1 MSNIIS
7 KKTTGSASNGAKNPI
22 KNNAKASKHTT
33 QRSTSRQEQT
43 DKSSLIRKI
52 GIILAAIQFIAS
64 AALVIALKRLNL
76 LQAWQQFLVALI
88 LLLLEASV
96 VYFLI
101 IKQTAKRIAQIAL
114 IVLSIFISFGTVI
127 GYKYVRQTVSFI
139 ENITGAHYETQTYKV
154 IVLKSS
160 QYSELSQLNNQ
171 HIGFLS
177 TNPNL
182 ENTTKTL
189 SNVISYKE
197 QKFEELGN
205 LLAGIQDYKVS
216 AIVLT
221 DSYLEFLEENNQD
234 FIENSKVIYQ
244 FEVRIESE
252 KDEKRVNVATDPFIL
267 YISGSDS
274 RIGLNDTARSDV
286 NILAVIQPKTAKILL
301 VSIPRDYYVQLHG
314 TTGTKD
320 KLTHA
325 GIYGT
330 EMSKTTIEDLLG
342 IDINYTLKV
351 GFSTVIK
358 VVDAVGGIDIDSDQ
372 AFTAWTNKSCKFEQ
386 GTQHVDSACAL
397 AFARERYSYTSG
409 DRHRGENQ
417 QQVITKLIEKVSN
430 PHYSTKYA
438 DILSAAEGSFETS
451 LSYDDI
457 TSFARYQL
465 AELKKWE
472 VESISLDGTGAMLPT
487 FSMGSR
493 KLYVMLPNQDTI
505 TAAKSKISEYL
516 AK

>member
-1 MSNIIS
+1 MSNNIS
-7 KKTTGSASNGAKNPI
+7 KKPSSNAQKSSSPHS
-22 KNNAKASKHTT
+22 KKSPASKTVSRHIESYN
-33 QRSTSRQEQT
+33 QTSKEN
-43 DKSSLIRKI
+43 SIIRKV
-52 GIILAAIQFIAS
+52 GIVLAIAQLIS
-64 AALVIALKRLNL
+64 SSVLVVALKRLNL
-76 LQAWQQFLVALI
+76 LQTWQLFLTAFTLVIFETLVIYFLVIKQSAKRAVQVI
-88 LLLLEASV
+88 
-96 VYFLI
+96 LI
-101 IKQTAKRIAQIAL
+101 I
-114 IVLSIFISFGTVI
+114 LSILISCGSVM

-139 ENITGAHYETQTYKV
+139 ENITGSHYETQTYKV
-154 IVLKSS
+154 LVLKSS
-160 QYSELSQLNNQ
+160 QYNEIGQLNNQ

-182 ENTTKTL
+182 ETTEKTL
-189 SNVISYKE
+189 KNVISFKE
-197 QKFEELGN
+197 QHYDELGN
-205 LLAGIQDYKVS
+205 LIASIQDYKVS
-216 AIVLT
+216 AITLT
-221 DSYLEFLEENNQD
+221 DSYLEFLEENNED

-244 FEVRIESE
+244 FEVRVENE

-286 NILAVIQPKTAKILL
+286 NILAVINPKEAKILL

-330 EMSKTTIEDLLG
+330 EMSKTTIEDLLD

-358 VVDAVGGIDIDSDQ
+358 VIDEVDGIDIDSDQ
-372 AFTAWTNKSCKFEQ
+372 AFTAWTNKSCKFTK
-386 GTQHVDSACAL
+386 GVQHVDSVCAL
-397 AFARERYSYTSG
+397 AFARERYSYASG

-417 QQVITKLIEKVSN
+417 QQVITKLIEKVTN
-430 PHYSTKYA
+430 PHYLTRYT

-451 LSYDDI
+451 LNYDEI
-457 TSFARYQL
+457 TDFARYQL
-465 AELKKWE
+465 AELKKWK

-487 FSMGSR
+487 YSMGEQ
-493 KLYVMLPNQDTI
+493 KLCVMIPTQSTI
-505 TAAKSKISEYL
+505 VTAQEKITEYL
-516 AK
+516 K